1 VVWISEKAL
10 SCCDSASTLSH
21 RRQKQGRVVPPRPE
35 LIDSVK
41 NVSIKPLS
49 EIAWMFVHHASAPH
63 GNREQATP
71 DRSIYR
77 LPLGDQKQTEFWDP
91 QGFWLALRCGR

>member
-1 VVWISEKAL
+1 
-10 SCCDSASTLSH
+10 
-21 RRQKQGRVVPPRPE
+21 
-35 LIDSVK
+35 
-41 NVSIKPLS
+41 
-49 EIAWMFVHHASAPH
+49 MFVHHASAPH

-91 QGFWLALRCGR
+91 QGFWVALRCGR